1 MVTGTENRSGHCN
14 GEDLG
19 EEGVVNDLFVTILS
33 VGLGELC
40 LMVEGIVRSSGTVLH
55 IVSVCLWP

>member
-1 MVTGTENRSGHCN
+1 METGTENRREHCN

-19 EEGVVNDLFVTILS
+19 IEGVVDILFVTILS

-40 LMVEGIVRSSGTVLH
+40 LVVEGIVSSSGTVLR
-55 IVSVCLWP
+55 IVSACL

>member
-1 MVTGTENRSGHCN
+1 METGTQNRSERCN

-19 EEGVVNDLFVTILS
+19 KEGVVNYLFVTILS

-40 LMVEGIVRSSGTVLH
+40 LTVEGIMRSRGTVLR
-55 IVSVCLWP
+55 IVSVCL